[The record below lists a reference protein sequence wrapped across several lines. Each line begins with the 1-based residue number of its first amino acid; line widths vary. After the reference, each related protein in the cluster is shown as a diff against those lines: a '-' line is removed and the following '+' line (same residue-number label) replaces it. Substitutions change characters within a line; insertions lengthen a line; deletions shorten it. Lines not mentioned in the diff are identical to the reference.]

1 MTSATKIFVNVSVK
15 DLERSKEFFSK
26 LGYTFN
32 PQFTN
37 DDAACMII
45 SEDIFA
51 MLLTEAHF
59 KQFTKKPIADA
70 TKTTETIIA
79 LSASSRDA
87 VNAIVEKALAA
98 GGKRYAEPNDH
109 GFMYQWGFED
119 LDGHIW
125 EHAWMDPSALQP
137 NG

>member
-1 MTSATKIFVNVSVK
+1 MATKIFVNVSVK
-15 DLERSKEFFSK
+15 DLGRSKEFFSK

-37 DDAACMII
+37 DDAACMVI

-70 TKTTETIIA
+70 TKSTEAIIA
-79 LSASSRDA
+79 LSHESREA
-87 VNAIVEKALAA
+87 AKAICEKAFAA
-98 GGKRYAEPNDH
+98 GGKQYADANDH

-119 LDGHIW
+119 PDGHIW
-125 EHAWMDPSALQP
+125 EHVWMDPSALQ
-137 NG
+137 